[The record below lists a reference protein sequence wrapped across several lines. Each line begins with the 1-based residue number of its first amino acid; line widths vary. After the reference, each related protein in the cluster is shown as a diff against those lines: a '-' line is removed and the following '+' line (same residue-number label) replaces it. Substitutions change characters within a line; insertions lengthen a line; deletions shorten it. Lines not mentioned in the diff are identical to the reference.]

1 LELNIHSALPRR
13 KDFRIGILGSGFIVN
28 ECHLV
33 AYRKAGFNPIA
44 IASRDREH
52 AAKVAQRHG
61 VSKVYDTCEHLLE
74 DRSIEVL
81 DIAVPPNAQL
91 ELIKAACAHKTL
103 KGILAQ
109 KPLGMNYSEALEAV
123 ATCEAAGIKL
133 AVNQNMRYDHSVRAA
148 KTLLENGTIGEPVF
162 ATIEMRGIPHWMN
175 WHKDLG
181 WLTLRIM
188 SIHHLDTFRYWFGNP
203 ESIYCSVRPDPR
215 TTFPHEDGICTYIL
229 EYANNIRCVGIDDT
243 WTGPAKEGCPSD
255 TYIRWRIEGLNGL
268 AIGDIG
274 WCKDPFTSPSA
285 IRHARKGQQHF
296 QAPVWPESW
305 FPDAFIGTMAQLLI
319 ALEKQTEPELSG
331 RDNLKTMALVEAA
344 YLSAS
349 QSRSISP
356 DEIERIGQTSS
367 PPSTKESP
375 GFFKQLWGKAT
386 AAKADPELK
395 DEWQANLTPRA
406 NQALALARKEARHLN
421 HSFVGTEH
429 VLLGLLALGQG
440 IAVNVLVRQGLELEA
455 VRAAVKKSIG
465 IGPEQE
471 VPGPTPY
478 TPRVKRVLVLA
489 AQEAKALTHTYV
501 GTEHLLLGLL
511 HEGDGVAA
519 RILQNLGVE
528 INRTRQEILKELDP
542 NYGK

>member
-1 LELNIHSALPRR
+1 MELNIHSALPRR

-33 AYRKAGFNPIA
+33 AYRKAGFNPVA
-44 IASRDREH
+44 IASRSPER

-61 VSKVYDTCEHLLE
+61 VPKVYHTWQQLLE
-74 DRSIEVL
+74 DPDIEVL

-91 ELIKAACAHKTL
+91 ALIKAACARKTL

-109 KPLGMNYSEALEAV
+109 KPLGMDYAEALEAV
-123 ATCEAAGIKL
+123 AECDAAGIKL

-188 SIHHLDTFRYWFGNP
+188 SIHHLDTFRYWFGDP
-203 ESIYCSVRPDPR
+203 ENIYCSVRPDPR
-215 TTFPHEDGICTYIL
+215 TTFPHKDGICTYIL
-229 EYANNIRCVGIDDT
+229 EYANNLRCVGIDDT

-285 IRHARKGQQHF
+285 IRFSWKGQQHF

-319 ALEKQTEPELSG
+319 ALENQTEPALSG
-331 RDNLKTMALVEAA
+331 HDNLKTMALVEAA
-344 YLSAS
+344 YLSAA
-349 QSRSISP
+349 QSRSIP
-356 DEIERIGQTSS
+356 LAEIEQMDQTPSS
-367 PPSTKESP
+367 PSKESR
-375 GFFKQLWGKAT
+375 GLFKELWAKAT
-386 AAKADPELK
+386 PAKTDPELK
-395 DEWQANLTPRA
+395 DQWLPNLTPRA
-406 NQALALARKEARHLN
+406 NQVLTLARKEAHHLN
-421 HSFVGTEH
+421 HNFVGTEH

-440 IAVNVLVRQGLELEA
+440 VAVNVLRRQGLELETVREA
-455 VRAAVKKSIG
+455 VQRSIG
-465 IGPEQE
+465 LGSEKEVIGPI
-471 VPGPTPY
+471 PY
-478 TPRVKRVLVLA
+478 TPRVKRALA
-489 AQEAKALTHTYV
+489 LATREAEALRHTYV

-519 RILQNLGVE
+519 RVLQNLGAE